1 MQLDGPHPKFAGAL
15 ADYDSRTQQSI
26 EPSNEDLGIPYA
38 ITNPHLVDFA
48 AALEALEAD
57 RTETAHNRRLTPYTY
72 DDPLEVAPERSTYL
86 FFVAGKPSF
95 VLDSWGCADAT
106 IWHLQGQGLNVLVK
120 PVLDNPDEDRMTD
133 AGIGQTQGELL
144 DLRRCRPISIGY
156 SQSDLDKVALRLN
169 QRPRKTLGF
178 ETPASKLRASVASIH

>member
-1 MQLDGPHPKFAGAL
+1 MRQVGSKPERIDQLELVHLRFKGGSMQLDGPHPKFAGAL
-15 ADYDSRTQQSI
+15 TDYDSRTQQSI
-26 EPSNEDLGIPYA
+26 EPSNEDLGIPDA

-57 RTETAHNRRLTPYTY
+57 RTETANNRRLTPYTY
-72 DDPLEVAPERSTYL
+72 DDPLEVAPEGSTYL
-86 FFVAGKPSF
+86 FFVDGKPSF

-144 DLRRCRPISIGY
+144 DLRRCRPISI
-156 SQSDLDKVALRLN
+156 
-169 QRPRKTLGF
+169 
-178 ETPASKLRASVASIH
+178 